1 MERTFAM
8 IKPDATA
15 RGLSGRILSRIEE
28 EGFGILGMRLVHMS
42 KAQAEGFYAVH
53 RERPFFGDL
62 TTFMSSGRTV
72 VLALEREDAIRHWR
86 DVMGAT
92 NPKEAEPG
100 TIRAEFGE
108 SIERNSTHGSD
119 APDTAA
125 FELGY
130 WFPGV
135 ELPASE

>member
-8 IKPDATA
+8 IKPDATE
-15 RGLSGRILSRIEE
+15 RGLTGKIITRIEE
-28 EGFGILGMRLVHMS
+28 KGFRILGMRLVRMTL
-42 KAQAEGFYAVH
+42 AEAEGFYDVH

-62 TTFMSSGRTV
+62 TAFMSSGETV
-72 VLALEREDAIRHWR
+72 VLALEREDAIKTWS
-86 DVMGAT
+86 DAMGAT
-92 NPKEAEPG
+92 DPAQADAG
-100 TIRAEFGE
+100 SIRKDFGE

-125 FELGY
+125 FELSY

-135 ELPASE
+135 ELT

>member
-8 IKPDATA
+8 IKPDATE
-15 RGLSGRILSRIEE
+15 RGLAGKIISRIEE
-28 EGFGILGMRLVHMS
+28 EGFRIVGMRLVRMTL
-42 KAQAEGFYAVH
+42 AEAEGFYAVH
-53 RERPFFGDL
+53 KERPFFGDL
-62 TTFMSSGRTV
+62 TAFMSSGRTV
-72 VLALEREDAIRHWR
+72 VLAMERENAIKHWR
-86 DVMGAT
+86 GVMGAT
-92 NPKEAEPG
+92 NPEDADPG
-100 TIRAEFGE
+100 TIRKEFAE

-135 ELPASE
+135 VLNEG

>member
-8 IKPDATA
+8 IKPDATE

-28 EGFGILGMRLVHMS
+28 EGFEVLGMRLVHMS

-72 VLALEREDAIRHWR
+72 VLALKRENAIKRWR

-92 NPKEAEPG
+92 NPAEADSG
-100 TIRAEFGE
+100 TIRAELGE

-125 FELGY
+125 FELGF
-130 WFPGV
+130 WFPGG
-135 ELPASE
+135 ELPAAQ

>member
-8 IKPDATA
+8 IKPDATE
-15 RGLSGRILSRIEE
+15 RGIAGKIISRIEE
-28 EGFGILGMRLVHMS
+28 EGFRILGMRLVSMT
-42 KAQAEGFYAVH
+42 KAQAEGFYDVH

-62 TTFMSSGRTV
+62 TGFMSSGQTV
-72 VLALEREDAIRHWR
+72 VLALERENAIKHWR

-92 NPKEAEPG
+92 NPGEAAEG
-100 TIRAEFGE
+100 TIRKELGE

-119 APDTAA
+119 APETAA

-135 ELPASE
+135 ELGG

>member
-8 IKPDATA
+8 IKPDATE
-15 RGLSGRILSRIEE
+15 RGIAGKIISRIEA
-28 EGFGILGMRLVHMS
+28 EGFRILGMRLVSMT
-42 KAQAEGFYAVH
+42 KTQAEGFYDVH

-62 TTFMSSGRTV
+62 TGFMSSGQAV
-72 VLALEREDAIRHWR
+72 VLALERENAIKHWR

-92 NPKEAEPG
+92 NPEEAAEG
-100 TIRAEFGE
+100 TIRKELGE

-119 APDTAA
+119 APDTAS

-135 ELPASE
+135 EIGG

>member
-15 RGLSGRILSRIEE
+15 RGLTGKIITRIEE
-28 EGFGILGMRLVHMS
+28 KGFRILGMRLVRMT
-42 KAQAEGFYAVH
+42 KAEAEGFYDVH
-53 RERPFFGDL
+53 RERPFFEDL
-62 TTFMSSGRTV
+62 TAFMSSGETV
-72 VLALEREDAIRHWR
+72 VLALEREDAIKTWR

-92 NPKEAEPG
+92 DPAQAEAG
-100 TIRAEFGE
+100 SIRKDFGE

-125 FELGY
+125 FELSY

-135 ELPASE
+135 ELT

>member
-1 MERTFAM
+1 MDRTFAM
-8 IKPDATA
+8 IKPDATE
-15 RGLSGRILSRIEE
+15 RGIAGKIISRIEE
-28 EGFGILGMRLVHMS
+28 EGFRILGMRLINMT

-62 TTFMSSGRTV
+62 TSFMSSGPTV
-72 VLALEREDAIRHWR
+72 VLALEREEAIRHWR

-92 NPKEAEPG
+92 NPEEAAAG
-100 TIRAEFGE
+100 SIRKEFGE

-135 ELPASE
+135 EIP

>member
-8 IKPDATA
+8 IKPDATE
-15 RGLSGRILSRIEE
+15 RGIAGKIISRIEA
-28 EGFGILGMRLVHMS
+28 EGFRILGMRLVSMT
-42 KAQAEGFYAVH
+42 KTQAEGFYDVH

-62 TTFMSSGRTV
+62 TGFMSSGQAV
-72 VLALEREDAIRHWR
+72 VLALERENAIKHWR

-92 NPKEAEPG
+92 NPEEAAEG
-100 TIRAEFGE
+100 TIRKELGE

-135 ELPASE
+135 EIGG

>member
-8 IKPDATA
+8 IKRDATERRVA
-15 RGLSGRILSRIEE
+15 GKIISRIEV
-28 EGFGILGMRLVHMS
+28 EGFCILGMRLVSMT
-42 KAQAEGFYAVH
+42 KAQAEGFYDVH

-62 TTFMSSGRTV
+62 TGFMSSGQTV
-72 VLALEREDAIRHWR
+72 VLALERENAIKHWR

-92 NPKEAEPG
+92 NPGEAAEG
-100 TIRAEFGE
+100 TIRKEMGE

-119 APDTAA
+119 APNTAA

-135 ELPASE
+135 EIGG

>member
-8 IKPDATA
+8 IKPDATE
-15 RGLSGRILSRIEE
+15 RGIAGKIVSRIEA
-28 EGFGILGMRLVHMS
+28 EGFRILGMRLVSMTKS
-42 KAQAEGFYAVH
+42 QAEGFYNVH

-62 TTFMSSGRTV
+62 TGFMSSGQTV
-72 VLALEREDAIRHWR
+72 VLALERDNAIKHWR

-92 NPKEAEPG
+92 NPEEAAEG
-100 TIRAEFGE
+100 TIRKELGE

-130 WFPGV
+130 WVPGV
-135 ELPASE
+135 DLGG

>member
-8 IKPDATA
+8 IKPDATE
-15 RGLSGRILSRIEE
+15 RGLTGKIITRIEE
-28 EGFGILGMRLVHMS
+28 KGFRILGMRLVRMTL
-42 KAQAEGFYAVH
+42 AEAEGFYDVH

-62 TTFMSSGRTV
+62 TAFMSSGETV
-72 VLALEREDAIRHWR
+72 VLALEREDAIKTWR
-86 DVMGAT
+86 DAMGAT
-92 NPKEAEPG
+92 DPAQADAG
-100 TIRAEFGE
+100 SIRKDFGE

-125 FELGY
+125 FELSY

-135 ELPASE
+135 ELT

>member
-8 IKPDATA
+8 IKPDATE
-15 RGLSGRILSRIEE
+15 RGLAGKIISRIEE
-28 EGFGILGMRLVHMS
+28 EGFRIVGMRLVRMTR
-42 KAQAEGFYAVH
+42 AEAEGFYAVH
-53 RERPFFGDL
+53 KERPFFGDL
-62 TTFMSSGRTV
+62 TAFMSSGRTV
-72 VLALEREDAIRHWR
+72 VLALERENAIKHWR

-92 NPKEAEPG
+92 NPEDAGPG
-100 TIRAEFGE
+100 TIRKEFAE

-135 ELPASE
+135 VLNEG

>member
-8 IKPDATA
+8 IKPDATE
-15 RGLSGRILSRIEE
+15 RRIAGKIISRIEA
-28 EGFGILGMRLVHMS
+28 EGFCILGMRLVSMT
-42 KAQAEGFYAVH
+42 KAQAEGFYDVH

-62 TTFMSSGRTV
+62 TGFMSSGQTV
-72 VLALEREDAIRHWR
+72 VLALERENAIKHWR

-92 NPKEAEPG
+92 NPGEAAEG
-100 TIRAEFGE
+100 TIRKEMGE

-135 ELPASE
+135 EIGG

>member
-8 IKPDATA
+8 IKPDATE
-15 RGLSGRILSRIEE
+15 RGIAGKIVSRIEA
-28 EGFGILGMRLVHMS
+28 EGFRILGMRLVSMTKS
-42 KAQAEGFYAVH
+42 QAEGFYNVH

-62 TTFMSSGRTV
+62 TGFMSSGQTV
-72 VLALEREDAIRHWR
+72 VLALERDNAIKHWR

-92 NPKEAEPG
+92 NPEEAAEG
-100 TIRAEFGE
+100 TIRKELGE

-135 ELPASE
+135 DLGG

>member
-28 EGFGILGMRLVHMS
+28 EGFQVLGMKLVHMS
-42 KAQAEGFYAVH
+42 KAQAEGFYDVH

-72 VLALEREDAIRHWR
+72 VLALEREDAIKHWR

-92 NPKEAEPG
+92 NPADAEPG

>member
-1 MERTFAM
+1 M
-8 IKPDATA
+8 IKPDATE
-15 RGLSGRILSRIEE
+15 RGIAGKIISRIEA
-28 EGFGILGMRLVHMS
+28 EGFRILGMRLVSMT
-42 KAQAEGFYAVH
+42 KTQAEGFYDVH

-62 TTFMSSGRTV
+62 TGFMSSGQAV
-72 VLALEREDAIRHWR
+72 VLALERENAIKHWR

-92 NPKEAEPG
+92 NPEEAAEG
-100 TIRAEFGE
+100 TIRKELGE

-135 ELPASE
+135 EIGG

>member
-8 IKPDATA
+8 IKPDATE
-15 RGLSGRILSRIEE
+15 RRIAGKIISRIEA
-28 EGFGILGMRLVHMS
+28 EGFCILGMRLVSMT
-42 KAQAEGFYAVH
+42 KAQAEGFYDVH

-62 TTFMSSGRTV
+62 TGFMSSGQTV
-72 VLALEREDAIRHWR
+72 VLALERENAIKHWR

-92 NPKEAEPG
+92 NPGEAAEG
-100 TIRAEFGE
+100 TIRKEMGE

-119 APDTAA
+119 APNTAA

-135 ELPASE
+135 EIGG

>member
-8 IKPDATA
+8 IKPDATE
-15 RGLSGRILSRIEE
+15 RGLCGRILSRIEE
-28 EGFGILGMRLVHMS
+28 EGFEVLGMKLVHMS

-72 VLALEREDAIRHWR
+72 VLALEREDAIRRWR

-92 NPKEAEPG
+92 NPAEADPG
-100 TIRAEFGE
+100 TIRAELGE

-125 FELGY
+125 FELGF

-135 ELPASE
+135 ELPSAE